1 MLNSLMIGVSYAVLF
16 SLLLSLNFF
25 TKFSI
30 KIKIFFTVLSLLFF
44 ITTYVSVREMQ
55 GRPYKDNNLVS
66 DARPY
71 KILWHGVNEPNKIKG
86 TKGKI
91 FILLQ
96 SIDEMGVVND
106 EPRLVEVPFDSSLYE
121 KMEEIKK
128 ITRNG
133 VPISVRF
140 TNLNIKNSNSD
151 ILEYSL
157 DGIDKFNSLS
167 GEIDINFEEI
177 KKNSLPKKKLILYL
191 FFPSFSCRTYYK

>member
-44 ITTYVSVREMQ
+44 ITTYISVREMQ

-96 SIDEMGVVND
+96 SIDEMGVVNN
-106 EPRLVEVPFDSSLYE
+106 EPRLVEVPFGSSLYE

-177 KKNSLPKKKLILYL
+177 RKNSLPKK
-191 FFPSFSCRTYYK
+191 